1 MGKINFF
8 KKKFII
14 IAIFLALISI
24 VFYTLRS
31 INLSNELKRLIL
43 PEIELATGKRITIQK
58 ISINPIP
65 LFVEIKN
72 SSAFD
77 DQGNRFFKLNKAK
90 VYISLSGLLK
100 KEIVIKKIFLKE
112 PTLSINR
119 TEAESILRNIEE
131 YLSKETKMPFKIKVK
146 SIDIENG
153 NFDISDNGIK
163 ILAEKLNSDITL
175 TNVPRIKLST
185 KHFKII
191 KDKLIEHPFMIE
203 ALFWIKE
210 NYIDIKS
217 LHLFY
222 NGSKAKISGGFG
234 LERSNMELTTR
245 VELFIKSVKD
255 IFKLRSKGD
264 GEITATGKIST
275 ENIKEGIKNVFIDM
289 NLRGDLY
296 LETLMEFLNVKEDL
310 NGYLSFDG
318 EIKGYL
324 HGLQGKAKSTLKKG
338 RLFGVLVD
346 ELKCDVLYEKG
357 TMSFTNGIS
366 RLYGGFGY
374 AEAKINLPVVDFY
387 SVKVKVKDINSNG
400 LFKLIKWDPGLPVG
414 KVSGSLESSGD
425 RFNPSGDFLY
435 TNLKMGTDIIKR
447 VKIIE
452 GSFSVD
458 KNNIFF
464 PKISIITEKSKL
476 YAKGDVN
483 LLTEKLN
490 FNGNILS
497 EDIKEL
503 TIPYFSALYGP
514 FRSNFNL
521 TGNFKDPI
529 ISLSFLSNNFILST
543 AELNSDNFFKKRMLA
558 FNRAEGELLYRK
570 DLLTIKNVKF
580 LFDEGEYLLDGKIYF
595 MGPAHLFDLKNPEY
609 DLNITSKNIDIK
621 EVLSHTIHNMP
632 SIKGI
637 LETKFRLYGKSDDLK
652 LSGNFSAQK
661 IYFDIV
667 KFGEINIDKIIGRFD
682 YLKKMFVID
691 SLNITKGDSKIDLKG
706 KISLDKHF
714 SLSAH
719 SDRIKITDLLPKKID
734 INKGLAEFLSK
745 LSLSA
750 VKFKGTGLLDNP
762 NLEIQG
768 EINAEDY
775 RGFKFGKGE
784 IKGILSNKD
793 ALINLSFLDNKIS
806 VKGRA
811 TLSDLLPWSTEINI
825 YPARYDFL
833 ISPFLKD
840 VPEDLLLNL
849 SGNIKA
855 AGDKDRINADIRLNK
870 VHLFLYD
877 RGFTNS
883 YDVVATLNNS
893 KLSIKSFFMRSD
905 ATEFDI
911 KGSIEINK
919 KYDIILS
926 GSTLL
931 TPLKAISKHIDII
944 KGNSSFVFSINGEW
958 SKPKISGGIDVNNGV
973 IGLKDIPY
981 RLTGVSAYLYV
992 QDDKVVID
1000 HTRGKVAGGDINMA
1014 GVVYLDKFSIKNFF
1028 IESKANNISATIAKD
1043 FWILFSGTL
1052 YYRGTKESQSLLGD
1066 IEIKKARYSEPIEWK
1081 SLLLKAKQKEM
1092 PKGEITKLEQTNL
1105 NVRLHGSDLLIDNN
1119 LAKLSMS
1126 LDVVVRGTIGQ
1137 PIILGKADTK
1147 EGTVFFRNNEF
1158 KIVKGKIDFPNPN
1171 RTVPYYDISAL
1182 TNVKN
1187 YDIRLNLDG
1196 TLERF
1201 NLSLSSNPPLD
1212 ETDIL
1217 SLLTV
1222 GQLGRQFKGLEGGIS
1237 ATEATAFITGK
1248 MQDVIEERLKT
1259 ITGFDRVQIDP
1270 YVSIST
1276 GTVMP
1281 RLTVSKRL
1289 LGDKLYVT
1297 YSSPM
1302 GTSEGQILKLEY
1314 ALEKNI
1320 SITGIRDERGGVG
1333 GDIKFKFQFK

>member
-1 MGKINFF
+1 MGKIIFL
-8 KKKFII
+8 KKKYILFTILLI
-14 IAIFLALISI
+14 LLSTIFYA
-24 VFYTLRS
+24 LRS
-31 INLSNELKRLIL
+31 NNVSNELKKLIL
-43 PEIELATGKRITIQK
+43 PELELAIGKKVTIQR
-58 ISINPIP
+58 ISINLIP
-65 LFVEIKN
+65 LFIEIKN
-72 SSAFD
+72 MSAFD
-77 DQGNRFFKLNKAK
+77 DQGNRFFKLNRAK
-90 VYISLSGLLK
+90 GYVSLSRILK
-100 KEIVIKKIFLKE
+100 KEIAIKKILVKE
-112 PTLSINR
+112 PALNINR
-119 TEAESILRNIEE
+119 TEAESILRNVEE
-131 YLSKETKMPFKIKVK
+131 YLSKETKMPFKIRVK
-146 SIDIENG
+146 SIDLENG

-175 TNVPRIKLST
+175 TNIPRIKLST

-191 KDKLIEHPFMIE
+191 KDRLIEYPFMVE
-203 ALFWIKE
+203 ALFLIKE

-217 LHLFY
+217 LQLFH
-222 NGSKAKISGGFG
+222 NGSKTKISGSFG
-234 LERSNMELTTR
+234 LERFNIDLTTKI
-245 VELFIKSVKD
+245 ELFIKSIKD
-255 IFKLRSKGD
+255 IFKLKGKGD
-264 GEITATGKIST
+264 GTISATGKIST

-289 NLRGDLY
+289 NLRGNLY
-296 LETLMEFLNVKEDL
+296 LETLMEFLKVKEDL

-324 HGLQGKAKSTLKKG
+324 YDLQGKAKSSLKKG
-338 RLFGVLVD
+338 RLFGILVD
-346 ELKCDVLYEKG
+346 ELKCDVSYEKG
-357 TMSFTNGIS
+357 IMSFTNVVS
-366 RLYGGFGY
+366 RLYGGYGY

-387 SVKVKVKDINSNG
+387 TVKVKVKDVNSDE

-414 KVSGSLESSGD
+414 KVSGRLESSGD

-435 TNLKMGTDIIKR
+435 TNPKMGINIIER
-447 VKIIE
+447 IKIIE
-452 GSFSVD
+452 GSFSVKETD
-458 KNNIFF
+458 IFF
-464 PKISIITEKSKL
+464 PNISIITEKSKL
-476 YAKGDVN
+476 HARGDVN

-490 FNGNILS
+490 FNGSILS

-514 FRSNFNL
+514 FGSNFNL
-521 TGNFKDPI
+521 IGNFKDPI

-543 AELNSDNFFKKRMLA
+543 AELNSDNFFKKKVFA
-558 FNRAEGELLYRK
+558 FNRAEGELLYKK
-570 DLLTIKNVKF
+570 DLLTIKNIKL
-580 LFDEGEYLLDGKIYF
+580 LFYENEYLLDGKIYF
-595 MGPAHLFDLKNPEY
+595 TEPAHLFDLKNPEY

-621 EVLSHTIHNMP
+621 EILFDTIQNMP
-632 SIKGI
+632 LIRGI
-637 LETKFRLYGKSDDLK
+637 LETRFRFYGKSDDLK

-661 IYFDIV
+661 IQFDIE
-667 KFGEINIDKIIGRFD
+667 KFGAINIDKIIGKFD

-691 SLNITKGDSKIDLKG
+691 SLNIKRGDSKIDLKG
-706 KISLDKHF
+706 NVSLDKHF
-714 SLSAH
+714 SLSAY
-719 SDRIKITDLLPKKID
+719 SDRIKIADLLPKKID
-734 INKGLAEFLSK
+734 INKDLAEFLSK
-745 LSLSA
+745 LSLA
-750 VKFKGTGLLDNP
+750 DVKFKGTGLLDNP
-762 NLEIQG
+762 DLEIQG

-775 RGFKFGKGE
+775 KGFKFGKGE

-793 ALINLSFLDNKIS
+793 ALINLSFLDNKIN

-811 TLSDLLPWSTEINI
+811 TLSDVLPWSTEINI

-833 ISPFLKD
+833 ISRFLKD

-877 RGFTNS
+877 IGFTNS
-883 YDVVATLNNS
+883 YDVIATLNNS
-893 KLSIKSFFMRSD
+893 RLSIKSFSMRSD

-931 TPLKAISKHIDII
+931 TPLKALSKHIDII

-958 SKPKISGGIDVNNGV
+958 FKPKISGGIDVNNGV

-1000 HTRGKVAGGDINMA
+1000 YTRGKVAGGDINMS

-1028 IESKANNISATIAKD
+1028 IESKANNISASISKD
-1043 FWILFSGTL
+1043 FWILFNGTL

-1066 IEIKKARYSEPIEWK
+1066 IEIKKAKYSERIEWK

-1119 LAKLSMS
+1119 LAKLSMI

-1147 EGTVFFRNNEF
+1147 EGIVFFRNNEF

-1196 TLERF
+1196 SLEQF

-1217 SLLTV
+1217 SLLTI
-1222 GQLGRQFKGLEGGIS
+1222 GQLGKQFKGLEGGIS
-1237 ATEATAFITGK
+1237 ASEATAFITGK
-1248 MQDVIEERLKT
+1248 MQDVLEERLKT

-1289 LGDKLYVT
+1289 LGDKLYIT

-1320 SITGIRDERGGVG
+1320 SITGIKDEKGGVG